1 MEEQPLA
8 MELLREV
15 KASAKRW
22 FICFLIMV
30 ALEIATIFGFMWY
43 VSLPVDATTTEEIH
57 QENDG
62 DSSYLVGGDYIGT
75 SDNKENNND

>member
-43 VSLPVDATTTEEIH
+43 VSLPVEATTNTVEQDTEGG
-57 QENDG
+57 G
-62 DSSYLVGGDYIGT
+62 DNTSVIGGDYNGKAE
-75 SDNKENNND
+75 DNNN